1 MSSVYL
7 AIGFCVLG
15 VGMLLTSGWL
25 ALFWLAAC
33 SGVAAIVPTVLDEVR
48 YRRDGARH
56 YSSCSVERGKVGTQL
71 ATDRP
76 ESPI

>member
-7 AIGFCVLG
+7 AIGLCVLG

-25 ALFWLAAC
+25 ALFWLAAG

-48 YRRDGARH
+48 WKKAINGGTGSGSRR
-56 YSSCSVERGKVGTQL
+56 YWKGTGRCL
-71 ATDRP
+71 
-76 ESPI
+76 